1 VGIDHRHDGV
11 AVVVVPPQALDLIR
25 CYRIPFSTNVERV
38 ALAVGHKGIEV
49 EWIDV
54 DPDDRSPVVA
64 LSGQSL
70 VPVLVA
76 GDGVVADS
84 PRILEWLE
92 ARFPDPP
99 LLPLEPARRAEV
111 QVFAD
116 WFNRVW
122 KRHPNAIND
131 GTGDH
136 TEHVNEMRRAVTTFE
151 ALLDGRDFLFGDFGL
166 ADVTAFPF
174 LKHASLGLQP
184 GDTDPFHAVLAERT
198 PLLPDSRLRAWIA
211 RVDALPRG

>member
-1 VGIDHRHDGV
+1 
-11 AVVVVPPQALDLIR
+11 VVVPPQALDLIR

-38 ALAVGHKGIEV
+38 SLAAGHKGIEV

-64 LSGQSL
+64 VSGQPL

-76 GDGVVADS
+76 GDEVVADS
-84 PRILEWLE
+84 PRILAWLE

-99 LLPLEPARRAEV
+99 LLPREPGRRAEA

-122 KRHPNAIND
+122 KRLPNAIND
-131 GTGDH
+131 GAGDRA
-136 TEHVNEMRRAVTTFE
+136 EHANEMHRAVGTFE

-174 LKHASLGLQP
+174 LKYASLGLQP
-184 GDTDPFHAVLAERT
+184 DDTDPFHAVLVEHM
-198 PLLPDSRLRAWIA
+198 PLLPGSPLHAWIT